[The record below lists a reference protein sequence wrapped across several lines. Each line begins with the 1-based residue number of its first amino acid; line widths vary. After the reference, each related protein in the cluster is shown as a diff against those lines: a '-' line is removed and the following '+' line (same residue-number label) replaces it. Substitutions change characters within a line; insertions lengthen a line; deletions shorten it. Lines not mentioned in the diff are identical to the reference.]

1 MSTEIYDK
9 LAEMLEERK
18 SAKPKESYVATLY
31 KKGPDKMAQKIGEEA
46 TEVAIEVVKGKK
58 KKIREESADLL
69 FHLMVM
75 WSHYNI
81 KPDDVFEILAG
92 RFGVSGHDEK
102 NARKKD

>member
-1 MSTEIYDK
+1 MSTEIFDK
-9 LAEMLEERK
+9 LAEILEERK